1 MYLAYHFCALSPL
14 RSCSIFIC
22 SCSCSACTL
31 YTRLYYLIAAFRGEK
46 KDQPILSSIFVLL
59 FPMFTPSLN
68 GVHATAEC
76 LVQRKLD
83 NTIGI
88 WFICQASSR
97 TVQEA
102 KLNHHKIW
110 SHCLQ
115 SIGARSTYWLGTSRI
130 SVTCILKWRMWL
142 LLSARPLLPETVYWR
157 G

>member
-1 MYLAYHFCALSPL
+1 MAYNQYALTLYRSLSSPRL
-14 RSCSIFIC
+14 SLLCSIASTFLLHLHLLLFLLG
-22 SCSCSACTL
+22 L
-31 YTRLYYLIAAFRGEK
+31 YAVYTVVPSNRCLSWR
-46 KDQPILSSIFVLL
+46 DQPILSSISVLL

-130 SVTCILKWRMWL
+130 SVTCILK
-142 LLSARPLLPETVYWR
+142 
-157 G
+157 